1 MAVTRTIGEL
11 FGERLRELRQ
21 KRGWTQ
27 VELAQRC
34 DLPQA
39 RISELESGSRA
50 PNLVTMIRLA
60 AALKCNVGALVSVF
74 DKEVLAK
81 LLPK

>member
-1 MAVTRTIGEL
+1 MAVTRTVGEV

-39 RISELESGSRA
+39 RISELESGGRA

-60 AALKCNVGALVSVF
+60 SALECLGALVSVF
-74 DKEVLAK
+74 DKEDLAK